1 MRVRYTATASRE
13 LDEAIGFLREFAPSI
28 AARFADEID
37 KAIAELVEYPYSA
50 QQTAMEQ
57 VRRKYVRRFR
67 YSIFYS
73 VAVILA
79 GYLPIYALSG
89 ASGKLFLPMAETMSY
104 ALVGSLIF
112 TLTLV
117 PVLASYWFTRIA
129 WLVLKPCAAAPK
141 SVMLKL

>member
-73 VAVILA
+73 VADDEIVILH
-79 GYLPIYALSG
+79 I
-89 ASGKLFLPMAETMSY
+89 
-104 ALVGSLIF
+104 
-112 TLTLV
+112 
-117 PVLASYWFTRIA
+117 RH
-129 WLVLKPCAAAPK
+129 AARRPPNK
-141 SVMLKL
+141 T